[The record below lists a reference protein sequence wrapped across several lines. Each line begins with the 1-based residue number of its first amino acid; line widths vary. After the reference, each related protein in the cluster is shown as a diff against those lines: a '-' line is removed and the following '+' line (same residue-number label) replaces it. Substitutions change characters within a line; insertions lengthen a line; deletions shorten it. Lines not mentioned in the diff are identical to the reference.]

1 LFKPEKVGFD
11 NPLKDGKKPSRK
23 RTGSRNPSG
32 RHCRTFAGISPA
44 LLCISVQLATGV
56 TDKS

>member
-1 LFKPEKVGFD
+1 MWTFYGFV
-11 NPLKDGKKPSRK
+11 K
-23 RTGSRNPSG
+23 RIADTG
-32 RHCRTFAGISPA
+32 RHCRTFAVFSAA